1 MPQIGYHLSAEELA
15 PEAFVP
21 AAVRAEQL
29 GFDFL
34 TVSDHFHPWTTAQG
48 QSPFV
53 WTVLGGIA
61 HATERIQ
68 IGTAVTCPTVRIH
81 PAIIAQAAATTA
93 RLAGGRFF
101 LGLGTGEALNEHI
114 LGDAWP
120 PAEVRREMLTEA
132 VEIIRELWQGDQVT
146 LHGEHYIVETARI
159 FTLPDEPPP
168 IIVSGF
174 GEEATELAGEIGDGY
189 MNVAPDAELRRL
201 FESSGGEGK
210 PCYGK
215 VDLAF
220 APTEAE
226 GRRLAY
232 ETWPNTGLP
241 GELAQ
246 ILPTPAHFE
255 QACELVTEEM
265 IAEATPHG
273 PDPAPVVEK
282 FQAFL
287 DAGYDRVVLQQYGA
301 AQDAFLDFAEQEL
314 LPALRQL

>member
-1 MPQIGYHLSAEELA
+1 MQIGYHLSAEELA
-15 PEAFVP
+15 PEAIVP

-29 GFDFL
+29 GFDFV
-34 TVSDHFHPWTTAQG
+34 TVSDHFHPWTTTQG

-53 WTVLGGIA
+53 WTVLGAIA
-61 HATERIQ
+61 HATERIG

-93 RLAGGRFF
+93 RLSAGRFF

-132 VEIIRELWQGDQVT
+132 VELIRELWQGDQVT
-146 LHGEHYIVETARI
+146 SHGEYYIVETARI
-159 FTLPDEPPP
+159 FTLPDEPPS

-189 MNVAPDAELRRL
+189 MNVAPDADLRRL
-201 FESSGGEGK
+201 FESSGGKGK

-232 ETWPNTGLP
+232 ATWPNTALP

-273 PDPAPVVEK
+273 PDPEPVVER

-287 DAGYDRVVLQQYGA
+287 DAGYDRVVLQQYGTD
-301 AQDAFLDFAEQEL
+301 QDGFLGFAEQEL
-314 LPALRQL
+314 LPRLRQL

>member
-29 GFDFL
+29 GFDFV
-34 TVSDHFHPWTTAQG
+34 TVSDHFHPWTTTQG

-53 WTVLGGIA
+53 WTVLGAVA
-61 HATERIQ
+61 HATERVG

-120 PAEVRREMLTEA
+120 PAEVRRDMLAEA
-132 VEIIRELWQGDQVT
+132 IELIRELWQGDQVT
-146 LHGEHYIVETARI
+146 FHGEHYIVETARI

-168 IIVSGF
+168 LILSGF
-174 GEEATELAGEIGDGY
+174 GEQATELAGEIGDGY
-189 MNVAPDAELRRL
+189 MNVAPDADLRRL
-201 FESSGGEGK
+201 FESSGGQGK

-220 APTEAE
+220 APTEEA

-241 GELAQ
+241 GELDQ

-255 QACELVTEEM
+255 QACELVTEDM

-273 PDPAPVVEK
+273 PDPEPVVEK
-282 FQAFL
+282 FQAWL
-287 DAGYDRVVLQQYGA
+287 DAGYDRVVLQQYGTD
-301 AQDAFLDFAEQEL
+301 QDAFLDFAEKEL
-314 LPALRQL
+314 LPRLKAL

>member
-15 PEAFVP
+15 PEAIVP
-21 AAVRAEQL
+21 AARRAEGL
-29 GFDFL
+29 GFDFI
-34 TVSDHFHPWTTAQG
+34 TVSDHFHPWTQEQG

-53 WTVLGGIA
+53 WTVLGAIA
-61 HATERIQ
+61 SVTERVEL
-68 IGTAVTCPTVRIH
+68 GTAVTCPTVRIH

-93 RLAGGRFF
+93 RLSNGRFF

-120 PAEVRREMLTEA
+120 PAEIRRDMLVEA
-132 VEIIRELWQGDQVT
+132 IELIRVLWEGDQVT
-146 LHGEHYIVETARI
+146 FHGEHYIVETARI
-159 FTLPDEPPP
+159 FTLPQAPPP

-174 GEEATELAGEIGDGY
+174 GEEATAMAGEVGDGY
-189 MNVAPDAELRRL
+189 MNVAPDADARRL
-201 FESSGGEGK
+201 FEQSGGQGK

-215 VDLAF
+215 VDLCWA
-220 APTEAE
+220 ATEEE
-226 GRRLAY
+226 GRRTAY
-232 ETWPNTGLP
+232 RTWPNTGLP

-265 IAEATPHG
+265 IAKATPHG
-273 PDPAPVVEK
+273 PDAGPVVEK

-287 DAGYDRVVLQQYGA
+287 DAGYDRVVLQQYGTD
-301 AQDAFLDFAEQEL
+301 QDGFLSFAEKEL
-314 LPALRQL
+314 LPALRAL